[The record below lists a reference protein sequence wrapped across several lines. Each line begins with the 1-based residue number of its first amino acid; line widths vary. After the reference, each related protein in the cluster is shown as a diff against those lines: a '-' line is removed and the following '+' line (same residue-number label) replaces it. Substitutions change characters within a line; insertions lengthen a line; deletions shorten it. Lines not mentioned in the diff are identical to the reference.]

1 MPIAGVPTGD
11 EPVPGVAYRLAGGE
25 TITPVWRNMADGLT
39 FRLGT
44 SRYLKWSPHTAGIDL
59 TVEADRLAWAG
70 AFITVPRILDQGEEA
85 DAQWLLTTAIPGR
98 SAVDPYWT
106 ARPAVAARAIGAGLR
121 TLHDALPV
129 DGCPFDW
136 GVETRLAGVDDP
148 TRARLSES
156 PPIDR
161 LVVCHGDACAPNTLL
176 DDSGRPVAHVDLGR
190 LGVGDVWAD
199 LAIASWSTV
208 WNYGPGYE
216 RLVYD
221 AYGVDPDS
229 GRIAYYRELWDA
241 T

>member
-44 SRYLKWSPHTAGIDL
+44 SRYLKWSPAAAGIDL
-59 TVEADRLAWAG
+59 TIEAERLAWAE
-70 AFITVPRILDQGEEA
+70 AFISVPRILDQGEDE

-98 SAVDPYWT
+98 SAVDPYWI
-106 ARPAVAARAIGAGLR
+106 ARPAVTARAIGAGLR

-129 DGCPFDW
+129 DECPFDW
-136 GVETRLAGVDDP
+136 GVETRLAGVDDRI
-148 TRARLSES
+148 RARLSDS

-216 RLVYD
+216 RIVYD

-229 GRIAYYRELWDA
+229 ERIAYYRELWDA